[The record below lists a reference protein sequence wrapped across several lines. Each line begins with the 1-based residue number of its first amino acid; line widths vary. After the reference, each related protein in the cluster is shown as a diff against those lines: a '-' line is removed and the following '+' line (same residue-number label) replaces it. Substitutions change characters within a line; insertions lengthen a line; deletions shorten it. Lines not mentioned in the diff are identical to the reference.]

1 MSNWITGRVTRIT
14 NQTDTLFSLHV
25 KAPIRPF
32 TAGQFA
38 KLGLEIDG
46 ERIQRAYSYVNA
58 PDNNDL
64 EFYLVSVGDG
74 KLSPRLAALQP
85 GDELLITDEAAGFFV
100 LDEVPDCETLWMLS
114 TGTAIG
120 PFLSILQYG
129 QDLERFR
136 HIVLVHA
143 VRYAADLSY
152 LPLMQQLQQKIGSDK
167 LRIVTVVSRE
177 MTEGSLHGR
186 VPALITSGALEAAA
200 GLPLNAENSHV
211 MLCGN
216 PEMVKDTQNL
226 LKAERGMR
234 KHLRRKPGHI
244 TSEQYW

>member
-58 PDNNDL
+58 PDNDDL

-85 GDELLITDEAAGFFV
+85 GDQLLITDEAAGFFV
-100 LDEVPDCETLWMLS
+100 LDEVPDCDTLWMLS

-152 LPLMQQLQQKIGSDK
+152 LPLMQQLQQKIGSNK

-226 LKAERGMR
+226 LKTERGMR

>member
-58 PDNNDL
+58 PDNDDL

-100 LDEVPDCETLWMLS
+100 LDEVPDCDTLWMLS

-152 LPLMQQLQQKIGSDK
+152 LPLMQQLQQKIGSNK

-186 VPALITSGALEAAA
+186 VPALITSGALEAAS

-226 LKAERGMR
+226 LKTERGMR

>member
-58 PDNNDL
+58 PDNDDL

-152 LPLMQQLQQKIGSDK
+152 LPLMQQLQQKIGSNK

-186 VPALITSGALEAAA
+186 VPALITSGALEAAS

-226 LKAERGMR
+226 LKTERGMR